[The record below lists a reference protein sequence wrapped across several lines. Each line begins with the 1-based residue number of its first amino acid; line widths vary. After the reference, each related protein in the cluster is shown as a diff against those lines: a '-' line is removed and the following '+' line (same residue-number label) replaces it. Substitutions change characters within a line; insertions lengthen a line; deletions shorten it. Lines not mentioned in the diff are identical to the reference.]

1 MLVLG
6 IETSC
11 DETAAAL
18 VDEGN
23 VLSNVIA
30 SQIDLH
36 ARFGG
41 IVPEVASRKHVE
53 VIGYVIREAFDSA
66 GKGHSQVDAIAVTSK
81 YGLIG
86 SLIVGVSAAK
96 AMAYALRVPLIGIH
110 HIEGHIFANILS
122 NPGLPLPHVCLT
134 VSGGHTMLIHVKEPG
149 QYEVLGGTLDDAAGE
164 AFDKIAKFLGLGFP
178 GGPAIEKLAGHG
190 NRTAINLPR
199 PLGRSRTSDFSFSG
213 LKTAVMTQVRGK
225 ALDEQVRADL
235 ARAFQDAVVD
245 VLVAKSVAAI
255 ERTGLNQL
263 VVAGGVGANR
273 QLRAALDK
281 AAERAGF
288 RVVYPEL
295 ELCTDNGA
303 MIALAGALRL
313 GDQSTP
319 AQTTADRSFT
329 VRPRWDLATLV
340 QP

>member
-1 MLVLG
+1 MLILG

-18 VDEGN
+18 VDDGN

-53 VIGYVIREAFDSA
+53 AIGYVIREAFDSA
-66 GKGHSQVDAIAVTSK
+66 GKGHSAVDAVAVTSE

-96 AMAYALRVPLIGIH
+96 AMAYALKVPLIGIH
-110 HIEGHIFANILS
+110 HIEGHIFANMLS

-149 QYEVLGGTLDDAAGE
+149 QYQVLGGTLDDAAGE

-178 GGPAIEKLAGHG
+178 GGPAIEKLALTGD
-190 NRTAINLPR
+190 RAAIKMPR

-213 LKTAVMTQVRGK
+213 LKTAVVNMFRGSDRES
-225 ALDEQVRADL
+225 LPLADI
-235 ARAFQDAVVD
+235 AAGFQEAVVD
-245 VLVAKSVAAI
+245 VLVSKTLQAARRLGAPAVSV
-255 ERTGLNQL
+255 T
-263 VVAGGVGANR
+263 GGVSINARLREAFSEACRR
-273 QLRAALDK
+273 QGLQVFFPRAD
-281 AAERAGF
+281 
-288 RVVYPEL
+288 
-295 ELCTDNGA
+295 LCTDNAA
-303 MIALAGALRL
+303 MVAAAGAVRL
-313 GDQSTP
+313 GLGDVSGLDLNAVPNAPLESIRCP
-319 AQTTADRSFT
+319 ATRS
-329 VRPRWDLATLV
+329 
-340 QP
+340 

>member
-18 VDEGN
+18 VDGQS

-53 VIGYVIREAFDSA
+53 AIGYVIQEAFDSA
-66 GKGHSQVDAIAVTSK
+66 GKSYTEANAVAVTSK

-96 AMAYALRVPLIGIH
+96 AMAYALKLPLIGIH

-122 NPGLPLPHVCLT
+122 NPGLPLPHICLT
-134 VSGGHTMLIHVKEPG
+134 VSGGHTMLIHVKQPG
-149 QYEVLGGTLDDAAGE
+149 QYEVLGSTLDDAAGE

-178 GGPAIEKLAGHG
+178 GGPAIEKLAAKGD
-190 NRTAINLPR
+190 RAAINLPR
-199 PLGRSRTSDFSFSG
+199 PLGRSRTADFSFSG
-213 LKTAVMTQVRGK
+213 LKTAVVNMFKDRDSQTLPLPDIAAG
-225 ALDEQVRADL
+225 
-235 ARAFQDAVVD
+235 FQEAVVD
-245 VLVAKSVAAI
+245 VLVSKTLQAARRKGVNAVSV
-255 ERTGLNQL
+255 T
-263 VVAGGVGANR
+263 GGVSINTRLREAFSEACSR
-273 QLRAALDK
+273 QGLQVFFPRGD
-281 AAERAGF
+281 
-288 RVVYPEL
+288 
-295 ELCTDNGA
+295 LCTDNAA
-303 MIALAGALRL
+303 MVAAAGAVRLRQGEISGL
-313 GDQSTP
+313 ELDAIPNALLESI
-319 AQTTADRSFT
+319 
-329 VRPRWDLATLV
+329 RWDARRC
-340 QP
+340 

>member
-18 VDEGN
+18 VEGQN
-23 VLSNVIA
+23 ILSNVIA

-53 VIGYVIREAFDSA
+53 AMGYVIQEAFGSA
-66 GKGHSQVDAIAVTSK
+66 GKGHSEVNAVAVTSK

-96 AMAYALRVPLIGIH
+96 AMAYALKLPLIGIH

-149 QYEVLGGTLDDAAGE
+149 HYEVLGSTLDDAAGE

-178 GGPAIEKLAGHG
+178 GGPAIEKLAAKG
-190 NRTAINLPR
+190 NRAAINLPR
-199 PLGRSRTSDFSFSG
+199 PLGRSRTADFSFSG
-213 LKTAVMTQVRGK
+213 LKTAVVNMFKDRDSQTLPLPDVAAG
-225 ALDEQVRADL
+225 
-235 ARAFQDAVVD
+235 FQEAVVD
-245 VLVAKSVAAI
+245 VLVSKTLQAARRRGVTAVSV
-255 ERTGLNQL
+255 T
-263 VVAGGVGANR
+263 GGVSINTRLREAFSEACSR
-273 QLRAALDK
+273 QGLQVFFPRGD
-281 AAERAGF
+281 
-288 RVVYPEL
+288 
-295 ELCTDNGA
+295 LCTDNAA
-303 MIALAGALRL
+303 MVAAAGAVRLRQGEISGL
-313 GDQSTP
+313 ELDAIPNAPLESIT
-319 AQTTADRSFT
+319 
-329 VRPRWDLATLV
+329 WDARHC
-340 QP
+340 

>member
-1 MLVLG
+1 LLVLG

-36 ARFGG
+36 AKFGG

-53 VIGYVIREAFDSA
+53 AIGYVIREAFDSA
-66 GKGHSQVDAIAVTSK
+66 GKEHSEVNAVAVTSK
-81 YGLIG
+81 YGLVG

-110 HIEGHIFANILS
+110 HIEGHIFANVLS
-122 NPGLPLPHVCLT
+122 NPGLPMPHVCLT
-134 VSGGHTMLIHVKEPG
+134 VSGGHTMLIHVKESG
-149 QYEVLGGTLDDAAGE
+149 RYEVLGGTLDDAAGE

-190 NRTAINLPR
+190 DRTAVNLPR

-213 LKTAVMTQVRGK
+213 LKTAVVNMFKDSDRQTLPLPDIAAG
-225 ALDEQVRADL
+225 
-235 ARAFQDAVVD
+235 FQEAVVD
-245 VLVAKSVAAI
+245 VLVSKTLQAAQRRGVSAVSV
-255 ERTGLNQL
+255 T
-263 VVAGGVGANR
+263 GGVSINTR
-273 QLRAALDK
+273 LREAFSESCSRRGLQVFFPRRD
-281 AAERAGF
+281 
-288 RVVYPEL
+288 
-295 ELCTDNGA
+295 LCTDNAA
-303 MIALAGALRL
+303 MVAAAGAVRL
-313 GDQSTP
+313 KYGEVSGL
-319 AQTTADRSFT
+319 
-329 VRPRWDLATLV
+329 DLDAIPNAPLESIKCA
-340 QP
+340 